1 MVTLVEY
8 FNKARKTKSQ
18 LETIYNK
25 ATQLGKENSVM
36 KVAELL
42 GYKNIFTFKNDLLN
56 ACMKLSKA
64 PPVFARRS
72 RSGAAKNAVKL
83 SKVVEAEVKASKSGS
98 PKLTVPK
105 EVFQALKAEAGDK
118 LRYELRQKKVVI
130 SKV

>member
-1 MVTLVEY
+1 MAKK
-8 FNKARKTKSQ
+8 NKSQ
-18 LETIYNK
+18 LENIYNK

-56 ACMKLSKA
+56 ACMELSKA
-64 PPVFARRS
+64 PPVFARRR
-72 RSGAAKNAVKL
+72 RSGAAKNAVKR

-118 LRYELRQKKVVI
+118 LRYELGRKKVVI

>member
-1 MVTLVEY
+1 MAKK
-8 FNKARKTKSQ
+8 NKSQ
-18 LETIYNK
+18 LENIYNK

-56 ACMKLSKA
+56 ACMELSKA
-64 PPVFARRS
+64 PPVFARRR

-83 SKVVEAEVKASKSGS
+83 LKVVEAEVKASKSGS
-98 PKLTVPK
+98 PKLTLPK

-118 LRYELRQKKVVI
+118 LRYELGRKKVVI
-130 SKV
+130 SKVLN